1 MTSSEKNRCL
11 RLTSMVAV
19 IGVVLF
25 WLYRFASGAALTDAN
40 RLVLLGGLWWMA
52 YPFVLGAAGCGAAR
66 ARRRQVLRRLHAIV
80 VESPWRCAFMV
91 GFTWLITHTFLAAT
105 LARTEYGWDLIFV
118 VQAAHNAFSGP
129 ATLWKTIEGS
139 QSYFSHHFVPYL
151 YLFWPVAQLPL
162 AAAWFSL
169 IQDLANVAFLA
180 WSIILI
186 RNYIPSRIIRLVLIG
201 CLVANPFWTGV
212 IHYEFHEY
220 GFAPLL
226 GLALWRAY
234 VHKSLWGW
242 LGACVG
248 ILALKETIA
257 ISVAWSGLL
266 LIGWSVWKRQVFT
279 AAAGISALLLSTAAL
294 VGYFGFIL
302 PLYVGKNVFRFDA
315 YYHTL
320 GTSIGEIALSPL
332 RAPTAFAAALFT
344 RANANWLLVWSAALG
359 GLGLCGWYWLLF
371 LGPEIAIVVL
381 ASISTI
387 KSTIY
392 QYGGPFM
399 AVAVIMLLTAG
410 QWLLTH
416 RRQRLRLLSGML
428 LVACLVS
435 TWAVPD
441 RLRSLVSPLGF
452 PSIPFVLRQRG
463 EVPAATNSAA
473 GAMHLAQRLELE
485 VRFPLPNQPDLP
497 QLIVDGQH
505 ARYLIDER
513 LPFRLIVPVREVDRC
528 GPYRVV
534 VPVAAAP

>member
-1 MTSSEKNRCL
+1 MTSDEKKRWLCL
-11 RLTSMVAV
+11 ASIVAV
-19 IGVVLF
+19 MIAGTF

-40 RLVLLGGLWWMA
+40 RLVLIAGLWWLA
-52 YPFVLGAAGCGAAR
+52 YPFVLGAAGLGAVR
-66 ARRRQVLRRLHAIV
+66 ARRRQVLRRVHGMV
-80 VESPWRCAFMV
+80 VESPWRCAFTV

-105 LARTEYGWDLIFV
+105 MARSEYGWDLVFV

-169 IQDLANVAFLA
+169 IQDLANVVFLA
-180 WSIILI
+180 WSILLV
-186 RNYIPSRIIRLVLIG
+186 REYISSRIIRLVLIG

-220 GFAPLL
+220 GFIPLL

-257 ISVAWSGLL
+257 ISVAWSGIL
-266 LIGWSVWKRQVFT
+266 LIGWSVWKRQAFT
-279 AAAGISALLLSTAAL
+279 AAAGISAVLLSTAVL
-294 VGYFGFIL
+294 VGYFGFLL
-302 PLYVGKNVFRFDA
+302 PLYVGNAGFRFDA
-315 YYHTL
+315 YYQTL
-320 GTSIGEIALSPL
+320 GNSIGEIALSPL
-332 RAPTAFAAALFT
+332 RAPAAFAAALFT
-344 RANANWLLVWSAALG
+344 RTNANWVLVWSAALG
-359 GLGLCGWYWLLF
+359 GLGLLGWYWLLF
-371 LGPEIAIVVL
+371 LGPEIAIIVL
-381 ASISTI
+381 ASFTTI
-387 KSTIY
+387 KSTLF

-399 AVAVIMLLTAG
+399 PVVVIMLLTAG
-410 QWLLTH
+410 QWLATH

-428 LVACLVS
+428 LAACLVS

-452 PSIPFVLRQRG
+452 PSIPFVLRQWG
-463 EVPAATNSAA
+463 DAPAATNSAA

-513 LPFRLIVPVREVDRC
+513 LPYHLTVPVTEVDRC

-534 VPVAAAP
+534 VPVASMP